1 MRLPGQASSPAPPLR
16 SRRLS
21 LPGETAPS
29 TRRHLRTL
37 RAYLVLPHAV
47 PILVVLGATAGFAVL
62 AADGVPRLG
71 DLARLLAAMLGGQ
84 VAIGA
89 VNEVVDAE
97 LDAATKPWK
106 PIPAGLV
113 SARGALALAAVGLLA
128 MVGFGAGF
136 GAASLALLLLGTGA
150 GLVYDLRF
158 KRSIF
163 SWLPYLVALPLL
175 PIWVATALDGFDGR
189 LLLLYPLGA
198 CAVVGVHLAQAL
210 PDTRGDRAAGVR
222 NLASAL
228 GERRA
233 MLACWVATLSA
244 PALALALAPA
254 LVERPLAVR
263 LAALAVAVLVGL
275 DALLYL
281 ARPRLGVLAC
291 FPCVAV
297 GTVLIGLGWVTAVG
311 G

>member
-1 MRLPGQASSPAPPLR
+1 MPAPR
-16 SRRLS
+16 N
-21 LPGETAPS
+21 AAS
-29 TRRHLRTL
+29 TRIPSPSRDPAVSSRHRVLRTL
-37 RAYLVLPHAV
+37 RAYLLLAHAV

-62 AADGVPRLG
+62 VTGGVPHLG
-71 DLARLLAAMLGGQ
+71 PLTRLLAAMLGGQ

-106 PIPAGLV
+106 PIPAGDV
-113 SARGALALAAVGLLA
+113 SVRGALIVTFFGLLA
-128 MVGFGAGF
+128 MVAFGAGF
-136 GAASLALLLLGTGA
+136 GPAALALLLLGTGA

-158 KRSIF
+158 KRSIL

-175 PIWVATALDGFDGR
+175 PIWVATALVGFDPR
-189 LLLLYPLGA
+189 LLLLYPLGGL
-198 CAVVGVHLAQAL
+198 AVVGVHLAQAL

-233 MLACWVATLSA
+233 IVACWAATLSA

-254 LVERPLAVR
+254 LLDRPLAVR
-263 LAALAVAVLVGL
+263 WAALVVAALVAG

-281 ARPRLGVLAC
+281 TRPRLGVLAC

-297 GTVLIGLGWVTAVG
+297 GTVLMGLAWVTAVG

>member
-1 MRLPGQASSPAPPLR
+1 MPRP
-16 SRRLS
+16 
-21 LPGETAPS
+21 
-29 TRRHLRTL
+29 LRTL
-37 RAYLVLPHAV
+37 RAYLLLPHAV
-47 PILVVLGATAGFAVL
+47 PVLVVLAATAGFAVL
-62 AADGVPRLG
+62 VTGDVPRLG
-71 DLARLLAAMLGGQ
+71 TLTRLLAAMLGGQ

-97 LDAATKPWK
+97 LDAAAKPWK
-106 PIPAGLV
+106 PIPAGDV
-113 SARGALALAAVGLLA
+113 SVRGASIVAAVGLLT

-136 GAASLALLLLGTGA
+136 GPAALALLVLGTGA
-150 GLVYDLRF
+150 GIVYDLRF
-158 KRSIF
+158 KRSIL

-175 PIWVATALDGFDGR
+175 PIWVATALVAFDPR
-189 LLLLYPLGA
+189 LLLLYPLGGL
-198 CAVVGVHLAQAL
+198 AVVGVHLAQAL
-210 PDTRGDRAAGVR
+210 PDTREDRAAGVR

-233 MLACWVATLSA
+233 IVACWAATLSA
-244 PALALALAPA
+244 PALALAVAPA
-254 LVERPLAVR
+254 LLDRPLAVR
-263 LAALAVAVLVGL
+263 WAALAVASLVAF

-297 GTVLIGLGWVTAVG
+297 GTVLMGLAWVMAVG